1 MKCNS
6 NIIKMAGMAGML
18 LAGLATLVSN
28 WTQQKVM
35 EETIEEKVNEA
46 LAKKENEKE
55 SE

>member
-18 LAGLATLVSN
+18 LAGLATLVGN
-28 WTQQKVM
+28 WAQQKAM